1 MVSTTRASAVT
12 ITDRAR
18 TVNAGRTILS
28 CFSSYLRV
36 RISGKLL
43 EGGIR
48 DISHIV
54 GATLVKPG
62 NQVAGTHLLSS
73 SECFI
78 VLCMAEVSGSDGC
91 SSPEPPWPH
100 APTPSND
107 QTAHTGPPPGAPMI
121 WRFLPCRP
129 MLDQGE
135 SPVGSHPVPGEESV
149 AGDHMPL
156 PYGCACAQ
164 HLLRV

>member
-1 MVSTTRASAVT
+1 MPPPMTATPHKDHRDHNKTTGELPPMVSTTRASAVT

-62 NQVAGTHLLSS
+62 NQVAGTHLFSS
-73 SECFI
+73 SEFFI
-78 VLCMAEVSGSDGC
+78 VLCMAEVSG
-91 SSPEPPWPH
+91 
-100 APTPSND
+100 
-107 QTAHTGPPPGAPMI
+107 
-121 WRFLPCRP
+121 
-129 MLDQGE
+129 
-135 SPVGSHPVPGEESV
+135 PVG
-149 AGDHMPL
+149 
-156 PYGCACAQ
+156 
-164 HLLRV
+164 